1 MKKTPLVSG
10 AFKLLRNTGKSVPW
24 RAGSEM
30 FRTRPPQY
38 AFGRVFSGLAAYPI
52 ARR

>member
-1 MKKTPLVSG
+1 MLEIPARG
-10 AFKLLRNTGKSVPW
+10 ALA
-24 RAGSEM
+24 AGSEM